1 MSLKSQQA
9 KVMTQKSHSFRG
21 SYRLVVDR
29 YEKAHVCQ
37 VCKIVLKDDVD
48 MNTFLEHGAC
58 SDCVD
63 TYYYPNA
70 DKWNSGWRPKI
81 ARK

>member
-9 KVMTQKSHSFRG
+9 KDMIQKSHSFKG
-21 SYRLVVDR
+21 SYRLIVDD
-29 YEKAHVCQ
+29 YKKACSCQ
-37 VCKIVLKDDVD
+37 VCDIVLKDNVD

-58 SDCVD
+58 SDCID

-81 ARK
+81 MRK